1 MSSFTLFSSIGIVLN
16 CFYLL
21 IFYFVE
27 FWTFY
32 LSLSFSVCRSG
43 DSKSLYWSDVSAAYR
58 TRRFSLGHS
67 ADVQSWTISITLV
80 LSWSCLVKFFQP
92 VRNSSD
98 AVWTK
103 TPSQPFFWMSRNV
116 GKALRDIQKTA
127 ASETAEHNVRRNKLS
142 LQGKK
147 SSGYAHFWNTHLNR
161 REVVMCE
168 SKSNVTLT
176 WQHVPQG
183 ARALNSGH
191 RFQYSEIEVIYPW
204 AFAFLSRFW
213 KRFVSWPRLFLRGDF
228 KIQSGIAFSKFYSV
242 YSFWSVKKQPS
253 RGNEFRVS
261 ILK

>member
-1 MSSFTLFSSIGIVLN
+1 MSSFIAILWKKI
-16 CFYLL
+16 
-21 IFYFVE
+21 E
-27 FWTFY
+27 P
-32 LSLSFSVCRSG
+32 
-43 DSKSLYWSDVSAAYR
+43 
-58 TRRFSLGHS
+58 LGHS

-191 RFQYSEIEVIYPW
+191 PVPIQWNRSYLPVFLCLSFLVLEEICIM
-204 AFAFLSRFW
+204 A
-213 KRFVSWPRLFLRGDF
+213 KTVSQSDF

-242 YSFWSVKKQPS
+242 YSFWSVKKQLS